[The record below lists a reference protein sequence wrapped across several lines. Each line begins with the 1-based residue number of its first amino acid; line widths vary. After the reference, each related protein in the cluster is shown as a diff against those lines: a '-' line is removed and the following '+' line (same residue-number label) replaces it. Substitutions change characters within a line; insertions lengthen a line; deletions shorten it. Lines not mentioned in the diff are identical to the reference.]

1 MTTDTTFAPPTLAP
15 RAAGP
20 RGVLHAARAA
30 LQWRLLLWW
39 AVLLLLPTVVAALP
53 VWALLAASLDHSV
66 YAARLAERLDMIAYA
81 DIMHAAR
88 DQYAPALG
96 AGGLVALVLT
106 LLLSPLL
113 AGMATAAARAPQ
125 PLASGALLAAG
136 AQSYP
141 RLARMLAW
149 AIVPLGVAALL
160 GSAAHHLAG
169 TVAETARLEADA
181 ERAAHLAMLATV
193 VLLVLAHATVD
204 VGRAMLAADRRRTS
218 SIGAWWRGCG
228 EIVRRP
234 VALLGA
240 YLGITAAGLALAAV
254 LAFARVHVPALGTF
268 GTVGAVVLAQLVV
281 LVIGWMRMARLF
293 ALAALVRG
301 PGVHA
306 VGADRLP

>member
-1 MTTDTTFAPPTLAP
+1 M
-15 RAAGP
+15 
-20 RGVLHAARAA
+20 
-30 LQWRLLLWW
+30 
-39 AVLLLLPTVVAALP
+39 
-53 VWALLAASLDHSV
+53 LAASLDHSV
-66 YAARLAERLDMIAYA
+66 YAARLAERSTCSPSPTSCTR
-81 DIMHAAR
+81 AR
-88 DQYAPALG
+88 PLRPAIG

-181 ERAAHLAMLATV
+181 ERASHLAMLATV
-193 VLLVLAHATVD
+193 VLLFVLAHATVD
-204 VGRAMLAADRRRTS
+204 VGRAMLANDRRRTS

-228 EIVRRP
+228 
-234 VALLGA
+234 
-240 YLGITAAGLALAAV
+240 
-254 LAFARVHVPALGTF
+254 
-268 GTVGAVVLAQLVV
+268 
-281 LVIGWMRMARLF
+281 
-293 ALAALVRG
+293 
-301 PGVHA
+301 
-306 VGADRLP
+306 

>member
-1 MTTDTTFAPPTLAP
+1 MTTETILESPSLAP

-20 RGVLHAARAA
+20 HGVLHVARAA

-53 VWALLAASLDHSV
+53 VWELLSASLDHSV

-96 AGGLVALVLT
+96 AGSLVALALT

-113 AGMATAAARAPQ
+113 AGMALAAARAPE

-136 AQSYP
+136 AQCYP

-149 AIVPLGVAALL
+149 SVVPLGVAVMV
-160 GSAAHHLAG
+160 GSSAHHLAG
-169 TVAETARLEADA
+169 QIAETARLEADA
-181 ERAAHLAMLATV
+181 ERAAHVATLATV
-193 VLLVLAHATVD
+193 VLLVLAHATID

-218 SIGAWWRGCG
+218 AIGAWWRGC
-228 EIVRRP
+228 VQLARRP
-234 VALLGA
+234 LALLGTW
-240 YLGITAAGLALAAV
+240 LGITAAGLALAAV
-254 LAFARVHVPALGTF
+254 LAFARVHVPALGTI
-268 GTVGAVVLAQLVV
+268 GTAGAVVLAQLVV
-281 LVIGWMRMARLF
+281 LVLGWMRMARLF
-293 ALAALVRG
+293 ALVALLR
-301 PGVHA
+301 
-306 VGADRLP
+306 